1 MINFSNVTSITIP
14 EGNVTKI
21 SDSSGIILWQKK
33 SGGDYTFIDSITVPS
48 KTTLDTGV
56 GCKSSDYLYIDF
68 APLASTIYGAVIH
81 AGTSKIMRFYID
93 GANGIYAKIDWYNH
107 VILKPVVSG
116 ERHNMHM
123 VGQKVFLDG
132 IQKINM
138 SRVPAFT
145 ANTNVIVGGI
155 GASMIL
161 YCAKHGSNESTLDLD
176 LVPAIRNNDS
186 VAGLYDNI
194 TKQFFPYG
202 TATGG

>member
-1 MINFSNVTSITIP
+1 MINFENVTNITIP
-14 EGNVTKI
+14 EGNVMKI
-21 SDSSGIILWQKK
+21 TDSSGIILWQKK

-48 KTTLDTGV
+48 RATLNTGV

-68 APLASTIYGAVIH
+68 APLADTIYGAVIH

-93 GANGIYAKIDWYNH
+93 GANGVYGKIDWYNH

-123 VGQKVFLDG
+123 VEQKVFLDG
-132 IQKINM
+132 VQKVDM
-138 SRVPAFT
+138 SKVPAFT
-145 ANTNVIVGGI
+145 ANTNVIIGGI

-161 YCAKHGSNESTLDLD
+161 YGAKHGSNESTLDLD
-176 LVPAIRNNDS
+176 LVPAVRNSDS

-194 TKQFFPYG
+194 TKQFSPYG
-202 TATGG
+202 TVTGG

>member
-21 SDSSGIILWQKK
+21 SDSTGVVLWKKK
-33 SGGDYTFIDSITVPS
+33 SGGEYTFIDSITVPS
-48 KTTLDTGV
+48 KAVLDTGV

-68 APLASTIYGAVIH
+68 APLAATIYGAVIH
-81 AGTSKIMRFYID
+81 AGNSKIMRFYID
-93 GANGIYAKIDWYNH
+93 GANGIYAKIDWYNQS
-107 VILKPVVSG
+107 ILKPIISG

-132 IQKINM
+132 IQKVDM
-138 SRVPAFT
+138 SGVPEFT

-155 GASMIL
+155 GAKMTL
-161 YCAKHGSNESTLDLD
+161 YRVKHGSNESTLDLD
-176 LVPAIRNNDS
+176 LVPAVRNNDS

-194 TKQFFPYG
+194 SKQFFPYG
-202 TATGG
+202 NAIGG

>member
-1 MINFSNVTSITIP
+1 MINFANVTNITIP

-21 SDSSGIILWQKK
+21 ADSSGIILWQKK
-33 SGGDYTFIDSITVPS
+33 SGGDYTFIDSITVPAR
-48 KTTLDTGV
+48 TTLDTGV

-68 APLASTIYGAVIH
+68 APLAATIYGAVIH

-93 GANGIYAKIDWYNH
+93 GANGIYGKIDWYNQ

-116 ERHNMHM
+116 ERHSMHM

-132 IQKINM
+132 VQKVNM
-138 SRVPAFT
+138 SGVPAFT
-145 ANTNVIVGGI
+145 ADTNVIVGGI
-155 GASMIL
+155 GASMKL
-161 YCAKHGSNESTLDLD
+161 YSVKHGSDESTLDLD
-176 LVPAIRNNDS
+176 LIPAIRNSDS

-194 TKQFFPYG
+194 SKQFFVYG

>member
-1 MINFSNVTSITIP
+1 MINFANVTNITIP
-14 EGNVTKI
+14 EGNVMKI
-21 SDSSGIILWQKK
+21 TDSSGIILWQKK

-48 KTTLDTGV
+48 QATLDTGV
-56 GCKSSDYLYIDF
+56 GCQSSDYLYIDF
-68 APLASTIYGAVIH
+68 APLAATIYGSVIH
-81 AGTSKIMRFYID
+81 AGTSKIMQFYFYGARGVYGQID
-93 GANGIYAKIDWYNH
+93 RYNQ

-132 IQKINM
+132 VQKVNM
-138 SRVPAFT
+138 SEVSAFT

-155 GASMIL
+155 GESMIL
-161 YCAKHGSNESTLDLD
+161 YGVKHGSNESTLDLD
-176 LVPAIRNNDS
+176 LVPAVRNSDS

-202 TATGG
+202 TVTGG

>member
-1 MINFSNVTSITIP
+1 MKIT
-14 EGNVTKI
+14 
-21 SDSSGIILWQKK
+21 DSSGIILWQKK

-48 KTTLDTGV
+48 RATLDTGV

-68 APLASTIYGAVIH
+68 APLAATIYGAVIH

-93 GANGIYAKIDWYNH
+93 GANGVYGKIDWYNH

-132 IQKINM
+132 VQKVNM

-155 GASMIL
+155 GAKMTL
-161 YCAKHGSNESTLDLD
+161 YGAKHGSNESTLDLD
-176 LVPAIRNNDS
+176 LVPAVRNSDS

-194 TKQFFPYG
+194 AKQFFPYG
-202 TATGG
+202 TVTGG